1 MNGAAHGRKKAA
13 PKLLTKVGNSGIIY
27 IERKKRV
34 TSRRQGQVVKTPS
47 VNEAADKP
55 LTGREA
61 ALSNVVTSN
70 RLSDY
75 KELSSFPRLPL
86 SVVK

>member
-1 MNGAAHGRKKAA
+1 VNGAAHGREKAA

-34 TSRRQGQVVKTPS
+34 TSRRQGKVVKTPS
-47 VNEAADKP
+47 IDEAADKFSTSER
-55 LTGREA
+55 LLFA
-61 ALSNVVTSN
+61 VVTSN
-70 RLSDY
+70 RLSDL

-86 SVVK
+86 SAVK